1 MTYQPK
7 VIRCRLHTGG
17 KTIQKIRERYAGQG
31 MTYRDFESIQ
41 RANEEF
47 DGLVVLLSLWDY
59 DNHEAYHL
67 HNWNPE
73 DDERMMMAI
82 YHSEQVHPF
91 PRYKNALEQF
101 KADWA
106 AGTYDPGATLCFQP
120 EDVEE
125 IEVLC
130 RSRRRPHHR
139 PGHPKR
145 SAGSGAESE
154 EAGMG
159 EQQKMTIEEAI
170 AILDPETSRAA
181 LFGYRY
187 FGGFRGS
194 EAVLAATEEAC
205 RVAVR
210 VMREYLEKKGGEP
223 V

>member
-17 KTIQKIRERYAGQG
+17 KTIQEIRERYAGQG

-101 KADWA
+101 KACLL
-106 AGTYDPGATLCFQP
+106 Y
-120 EDVEE
+120 
-125 IEVLC
+125 
-130 RSRRRPHHR
+130 
-139 PGHPKR
+139 
-145 SAGSGAESE
+145 
-154 EAGMG
+154 
-159 EQQKMTIEEAI
+159 
-170 AILDPETSRAA
+170 TSPSPRDT
-181 LFGYRY
+181 R
-187 FGGFRGS
+187 
-194 EAVLAATEEAC
+194 
-205 RVAVR
+205 
-210 VMREYLEKKGGEP
+210 
-223 V
+223 